1 MPKLWHWSR
10 LIKIKKKQQQMISVL
25 KWSDYFYV
33 CSEILKI
40 EKKNNL
46 LFSRKKKRKMGL
58 IQKSFFLF
66 GCWLAA
72 FNVIVELSAWLKLT
86 LCNNK

>member
-1 MPKLWHWSR
+1 
-10 LIKIKKKQQQMISVL
+10 MISVL

-40 EKKNNL
+40 EKKQ
-46 LFSRKKKRKMGL
+46 FVIFKKKEKKEMGL